1 MIKVSVIIPCYN
13 SYKYMNKCLK
23 SLEDQ
28 TFKDFEVIFVDDY
41 STDNTYNDLK
51 KYLENTNLQWELLKN
66 SQNSGPGQSRNNG
79 IEKAKGEFVCFMDS
93 DDWYENNF
101 LEKMYNKA
109 ENEKL
114 DIVMCD
120 YFRKYS
126 NGNTKVMQPTIEF
139 SNDMLKSDYLARSFD
154 SLCCMI
160 VKRKLFDGVKM
171 PSQFNAEDVAVIPV
185 LISKSESIGFISE
198 CMYNY
203 FYREGSLSTSSNKN
217 KNIVKSI
224 ITAYEYI
231 CKNISDKY
239 EKELEF
245 IGIKNILYGSIVC
258 AIESKMDKNEIE
270 LIINSFEEKYPNWDS
285 NSYIKYLSKSKKIFI
300 YSIKK
305 RNYHILKLLSKIRE
319 LLFKFKIA

>member
-114 DIVMCD
+114 DIVM
-120 YFRKYS
+120 
-126 NGNTKVMQPTIEF
+126 
-139 SNDMLKSDYLARSFD
+139 
-154 SLCCMI
+154 
-160 VKRKLFDGVKM
+160 
-171 PSQFNAEDVAVIPV
+171 
-185 LISKSESIGFISE
+185 
-198 CMYNY
+198 
-203 FYREGSLSTSSNKN
+203 
-217 KNIVKSI
+217 
-224 ITAYEYI
+224 
-231 CKNISDKY
+231 
-239 EKELEF
+239 
-245 IGIKNILYGSIVC
+245 
-258 AIESKMDKNEIE
+258 
-270 LIINSFEEKYPNWDS
+270 
-285 NSYIKYLSKSKKIFI
+285 
-300 YSIKK
+300 
-305 RNYHILKLLSKIRE
+305 
-319 LLFKFKIA
+319 